1 MIAAH
6 FLITKC
12 FLCVSCPSPSV
23 GLVTHLSAISSSL
36 QPHKQHISP
45 WLSRPLI
52 VRLLFHLL
60 YAAHTDI
67 QAKPVACLRNVS
79 DVIYP
84 CLTSISL
91 CSRIIAHLLT
101 CRKSHSRQAIVLVL
115 DRHSRSY
122 IRPKILTSNMAARY
136 HSVDWSFQLLTGTS
150 PLFLPRRR
158 QWHDTTLRWRYTLRN
173 ALFYRGVILSA
184 GV

>member
-45 WLSRPLI
+45 WLSRPII

-67 QAKPVACLRNVS
+67 QAKPVA

-122 IRPKILTSNMAARY
+122 VRPTILTSNMAARY

-150 PLFLPRRR
+150 PLFL